1 MLVLGRSV
9 DEVIVIVV
17 PPSNS
22 KTTVQVVV
30 TEIRR
35 DSVRLGLNGPKDTAM
50 HRKEIWQKIEEKQR
64 TSHG

>member
-35 DSVRLGLNGPKDTAM
+35 DSVRLGLNAPKDTAM